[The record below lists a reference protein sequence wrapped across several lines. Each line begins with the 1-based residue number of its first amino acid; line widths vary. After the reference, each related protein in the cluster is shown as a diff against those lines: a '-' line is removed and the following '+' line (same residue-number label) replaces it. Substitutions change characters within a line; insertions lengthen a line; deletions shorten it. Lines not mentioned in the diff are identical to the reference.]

1 MMLSGFHLT
10 VSCVCNVYVYI
21 SVSEILNLLSWYTE
35 NGESIQI
42 LHYEHGQK
50 YEPHYDYFHDKVN
63 QELGGHRVAT
73 VLMYLSDVEK
83 GGETIF
89 PNSEVTSNCMINP
102 FLLCRRL

>member
-1 MMLSGFHLT
+1 MQ
-10 VSCVCNVYVYI
+10 
-21 SVSEILNLLSWYTE
+21 TE

-42 LHYEHGQK
+42 LHYEHGEK
-50 YEPHYDYFHDKVN
+50 YEPHFDYFHDKAN

-89 PNSEVTSNCMINP
+89 PNAMVNS
-102 FLLCRRL
+102 LLCTGCLMVFLFCCMCC

>member
-10 VSCVCNVYVYI
+10 VSCVRTVYVYI
-21 SVSEILNLLSWYTE
+21 FVIEILTLLIWNTE

-50 YEPHYDYFHDKVN
+50 YEPHFDYFHDKVN

-73 VLMYLSDVEK
+73 VLMYLSDVAK
-83 GGETIF
+83 GGETVF
-89 PNSEVTSNCMINP
+89 PNSEVIIV
-102 FLLCRRL
+102 